1 MIKKGMEVPED
12 YSMKYYDNGILSN
25 ATNITTAI
33 TNYEYE
39 EKIQNSRRNI
49 FVLKGYYLTLTL
61 NSLEKVMPYK
71 PGSSQYVSP
80 NLVKGDNI
88 RLYS

>member
-1 MIKKGMEVPED
+1 MEVPED

-39 EKIQNSRRNI
+39 EKIQNGRRNI
-49 FVLKGYYLTLTL
+49 FVLKSYYLT
-61 NSLEKVMPYK
+61 
-71 PGSSQYVSP
+71 
-80 NLVKGDNI
+80 
-88 RLYS
+88 

>member
-25 ATNITTAI
+25 ATNITTTI

-61 NSLEKVMPYK
+61 NNLEKIMPYK
-71 PGSSQYVSP
+71 PGSSQYVSK

>member
-1 MIKKGMEVPED
+1 MEVPED
-12 YSMKYYDNGILSN
+12 YSMKYYDNGLLAN

-39 EKIQNSRRNI
+39 EKIQNGRRNI
-49 FVLKGYYLTLTL
+49 FILKRYYLTLTL
-61 NSLEKVMPYK
+61 NSLEQLMPYK
-71 PGSSQYVSP
+71 PGSSQFVSE